1 MSDKIK
7 ITFPDN
13 SVKEFDKGVTA
24 FEIADSI
31 SKKLAEEILVAEING
46 MTKDLSAPINE
57 DSKIVL
63 HKFDSEK
70 GKEVYWH
77 TTSHILAQAI
87 EELFPG
93 AKFGVGPPIE
103 NGFYYDIDSDR
114 KFTEEDLKKIEQ
126 KMLEISKR
134 DLKPSRQDLKRTDAI
149 EFFKSKRN
157 DPYKVEILET
167 IAKDEENVSL
177 YSQGE
182 FTDLCR
188 GPHLPS
194 TSKVKAVKLLSVSG
208 SYWRGDE
215 KRKMLQRIYGISFP
229 KQKDL
234 DEYLKNLEEAKKR
247 DHRKLGK
254 ELDLFSFHEE
264 GPGFPFWHHNGM
276 VLLNN
281 LKNYLREKLTE
292 LDYKEI
298 NTPII
303 LNQKLWLQS
312 GHYENY
318 KENMYFTDIDER
330 DYAVKP
336 MNCPG
341 STLVYKTTMKSYRD
355 LPLRLYEF
363 GLVHRHELSG
373 VLSGLFRVRSFT
385 QDDAH
390 IFCTPEQIEQ
400 EVIILI
406 KLIFEIYD
414 TFGFD
419 DVQVFLSTRP
429 EKYIG
434 SEEVWNISEK
444 ALQTALETA
453 NVKYKVNEGDGAFY
467 GPKIDFVVKDSLRRN
482 WQLGTIQLDFSMP
495 GRFGLEYV
503 GSDSGIHTPVMIHR
517 ALFGSFERFVG
528 VLIEHYGGYF
538 PLWLAPVQVNV
549 MPITDSQIEYA
560 KRIYDK
566 LKKEGIRV
574 NIDSRNE
581 KIGYKIRESENKKI
595 PYMIIV
601 GDKEMESNNI
611 SVREHLKGDIGKF
624 ELNDFIEK
632 VKLQTG
638 KREHYHKS
646 NQ

>member
-7 ITFPDN
+7 ITFPDS
-13 SVKEFDKGVTA
+13 SVKEFSRGISA
-24 FEIADSI
+24 YEIAQSI
-31 SKKLAEEILVAEING
+31 SRKLADEVIAAEVNG
-46 MTKDLSAPINE
+46 AMRDLSAPIND
-57 DSKIVL
+57 DSDVVL

-77 TTSHILAQAI
+77 TTSHIMAQAI
-87 EELFPG
+87 EELYPG
-93 AKFGVGPPIE
+93 AKFGVGPAIE
-103 NGFYYDIDSDR
+103 SGFYYDIDSEK
-114 KFTEEDLKKIEQ
+114 KFTEEDLKKIEE

-134 DLKPSRQDLKRTDAI
+134 DLKPVRKDLKRTEAI
-149 EFFKSKRN
+149 EYFKTGRT

-167 IAKDEENVSL
+167 IAKDEDTVSL

-215 KRKMLQRIYGISFP
+215 SRKMLQRIYGISFP

-234 DEYLKNLEEAKKR
+234 DEYIKNLEEAKKR
-247 DHRKLGK
+247 DHRKLGR
-254 ELDLFSFHEE
+254 ELELFSFHEE

-281 LKNYLREKLTE
+281 LKEYLREKLAE
-292 LDYKEI
+292 LDYQEI

-312 GHYENY
+312 GHYDNY
-318 KENMYFTDIDER
+318 KENMYFTEIDER
-330 DYAVKP
+330 DFAVKP

-341 STLVYKTTMKSYRD
+341 STMVYRTTMKSYRD

-390 IFCTPEQIEQ
+390 IFCTPEQIED
-400 EVIILI
+400 EITVLI
-406 KLIFEIYD
+406 KLIFEVYN
-414 TFGFD
+414 TFGFR
-419 DVQVFLSTRP
+419 DVQVYLSTRP
-429 EKYIG
+429 EKFIG
-434 SEEVWNISEK
+434 SEDVWDNSEK
-444 ALQTALETA
+444 SLSSALEKA
-453 NVKYKVNEGDGAFY
+453 GIKYKVNKGDGAFY

-495 GRFGLEYV
+495 ERFGLEYI
-503 GSDSGIHTPVMIHR
+503 GADSKIHRPVMIHR
-517 ALFGSFERFVG
+517 AVFGSFERFVG
-528 VLIEHYGGYF
+528 VLTEHYAGYF
-538 PLWLAPVQVNV
+538 PLWLAPVQLNIL
-549 MPITDSQIEYA
+549 PITDSHKEYA
-560 KRIYDK
+560 REIHGR
-566 LKKEGIRV
+566 LRAEGFRV
-574 NIDSRNE
+574 NMDSRNE
-581 KIGYKIRESENKKI
+581 KIGFKIRESENRKI
-595 PYMIIV
+595 PYMIVI
-601 GDKEMESNNI
+601 GDKEIENRNI
-611 SVREHLKGDIGKF
+611 SVRQHLKGDIGKF
-624 ELNDFIEK
+624 ELNEFIEK
-632 VKLQTG
+632 IKLQS
-638 KREHYHKS
+638 KFKENY
-646 NQ
+646 N

>member
-1 MSDKIK
+1 LSEKIK
-7 ITFPDN
+7 ISFPDK
-13 SVKEFDKGVTA
+13 SIKEFEKGINSYD
-24 FEIADSI
+24 IAASI
-31 SKKLAEEILVAEING
+31 SKKLADDILVAEVNG
-46 MTKDLSAPINE
+46 RMKDLTAPVSE
-57 DSKIVL
+57 DSDIIF

-103 NGFYYDIDSDR
+103 NGFYYDIDSEK
-114 KFTEEDLKKIEQ
+114 KFSDEDLVKIES

-134 DLKPSRQDLKRTDAI
+134 DLKPARKEMKRTDAI
-149 EFFKSKRN
+149 NYFNSERK

-167 IAKDEENVSL
+167 IAKDEESVSL

-215 KRKMLQRIYGISFP
+215 KRQMLQRIYGISFP
-229 KQKDL
+229 KQKEL

-254 ELDLFSFHEE
+254 ELELFSFHEE
-264 GPGFPFWHHNGM
+264 GPGFPFWHNNGM
-276 VLLNN
+276 ILLNN
-281 LKNYLREKLTE
+281 LKEYLRGKLAE
-292 LDYKEI
+292 LDYQEI

-318 KENMYFTDIDER
+318 KENMYFTEIDER
-330 DYAVKP
+330 DFAVKP

-341 STLVYKTTMKSYRD
+341 STMVYRTSMKSYRD
-355 LPLRLYEF
+355 LPLRLFEF

-390 IFCTPEQIEQ
+390 IFCTPDQIE
-400 EVIILI
+400 EEISILI
-406 KLIFEIYD
+406 KLIFDVYN
-414 TFGFD
+414 TFGFN
-419 DVQVFLSTRP
+419 DVQVYLSTRP

-434 SEEVWNISEK
+434 SLEVWNASEK
-444 ALQTALETA
+444 SLASALEMA
-453 NVKYKVNEGDGAFY
+453 GVKYKINEGDGAFY
-467 GPKIDFVVKDSLRRN
+467 GAKIDFVVKDSLRRD

-495 GRFGLEYV
+495 ERFGLEYI
-503 GSDSGIHTPVMIHR
+503 GADSKIHRPVMIHR
-517 ALFGSFERFVG
+517 AIFGSFERFVG
-528 VLIEHYGGYF
+528 VLTEHYAGYF
-538 PLWLAPVQVNV
+538 PLWLTPVQVNIL
-549 MPITDSQIEYA
+549 PITDSHKEYE
-560 KRIYDK
+560 KKINDELR
-566 LKKEGIRV
+566 KEGFRV
-574 NIDSRNE
+574 NIDNRNE
-581 KIGYKIRESENKKI
+581 KIGFKIRESENKKI
-595 PYMIIV
+595 PYMIVI
-601 GDKEMESNNI
+601 GDKEVESNNI
-611 SVREHLKGDIGKF
+611 SVRQHLKGDIGKF
-624 ELNDFIEK
+624 ELNEFKEK
-632 VKLQTG
+632 IKLQSS
-638 KREHYHKS
+638 KREDY
-646 NQ
+646 N

>member
-1 MSDKIK
+1 MK

-13 SVKEFDKGVTA
+13 SVKEFDKGISAYDVA
-24 FEIADSI
+24 MSI
-31 SKKLAEEILVAEING
+31 SKKLAEEILAAEVNG
-46 MTKDLSAPINE
+46 KMKDLSAPINE

-63 HKFDSEK
+63 HKFDSDK

-77 TTSHILAQAI
+77 TTSHMMAQAI

-103 NGFYYDIDSDR
+103 GGFYYDIDSDR
-114 KFTEEDLKKIEQ
+114 KFSEEDLKKIED
-126 KMLEISKR
+126 KMLEISKC
-134 DLKPSRQDLKRTDAI
+134 DLKPSRSDMKRTDAI
-149 EFFKSKRN
+149 EYFKSKRN

-167 IAKDEENVSL
+167 IAKDEDVVSL
-177 YSQGE
+177 YGQGE

-215 KRKMLQRIYGISFP
+215 KRQMLQRIYGISFP
-229 KQKDL
+229 KQKEL

-264 GPGFPFWHHNGM
+264 GPGFPFWHNNGM
-276 VLLNN
+276 ILLNN
-281 LKNYLREKLTE
+281 LKDFLREKLRE
-292 LDYKEI
+292 LNYEEI

-312 GHYENY
+312 GHYDNY

-341 STLVYKTTMKSYRD
+341 STLVYRTGMKSYRD

-390 IFCTPEQIEQ
+390 IFCTPEQIE
-400 EVIILI
+400 EEITVLI
-406 KLIFEIYD
+406 KLVFDVYNA
-414 TFGFD
+414 FGFD

-429 EKYIG
+429 EKFIG
-434 SEEVWNISEK
+434 AIDVWDNSEK
-444 ALQTALETA
+444 SLSTALDKA
-453 NVKYKVNEGDGAFY
+453 NIKYKVNEGDGAFY
-467 GPKIDFVVKDSLRRN
+467 GPKIDFIVKDSLRRN

-495 GRFGLEYV
+495 ERFGLEYV
-503 GSDSGIHTPVMIHR
+503 GSDSSIHRPVMIHR
-517 ALFGSFERFVG
+517 AVFGSFERFVG

-538 PLWLAPVQVNV
+538 PLWLAPVQVSV
-549 MPITDSQIEYA
+549 LPITDSHKDYA
-560 KRIYDK
+560 KELSDK
-566 LKKEGIRV
+566 LKKEGFRV
-574 NIDSRNE
+574 FLDLRNE

-595 PYMIIV
+595 PYMIVI
-601 GDKEMESNNI
+601 GDKEIESNNI
-611 SVREHLKGDIGKF
+611 SVRQHQKGDIGKF
-624 ELNDFIEK
+624 ELNEFIEK
-632 VKLQTG
+632 LKLQSG
-638 KREHYHKS
+638 KKENY
-646 NQ
+646 N

>member
-1 MSDKIK
+1 MSEKIK
-7 ITFPDN
+7 ITFPDK
-13 SVKEFDKGVTA
+13 SIKEFEKGINSYD
-24 FEIADSI
+24 IAASI
-31 SKKLAEEILVAEING
+31 SKKLADDILVAEVNG
-46 MTKDLSAPINE
+46 KMKDLSAPVSE
-57 DSKIVL
+57 DSDIIF

-77 TTSHILAQAI
+77 TTSHIMAQAI

-103 NGFYYDIDSDR
+103 SGFYYDIDSEK
-114 KFTEEDLKKIEQ
+114 KFSDEDLAKIES

-134 DLKPSRQDLKRTDAI
+134 DLRPARIDMKRTDAI
-149 EFFKSKRN
+149 NYFNSERK

-215 KRKMLQRIYGISFP
+215 KRQMLQRIYGISFP
-229 KQKDL
+229 KQKEL

-254 ELDLFSFHEE
+254 ELELFSFHEE
-264 GPGFPFWHHNGM
+264 GPGFPFWHNNGM
-276 VLLNN
+276 ILLNN
-281 LKNYLREKLTE
+281 LKEYLRGKLAE
-292 LDYKEI
+292 LDYQEI

-318 KENMYFTDIDER
+318 KENMYFTEIDER
-330 DYAVKP
+330 DFAVKP

-341 STLVYKTTMKSYRD
+341 STMVYRTSMKSYRD
-355 LPLRLYEF
+355 LPLRLFEF

-390 IFCTPEQIEQ
+390 IFCTPDQIE
-400 EVIILI
+400 EEISILI
-406 KLIFEIYD
+406 KLIFDVYN
-414 TFGFD
+414 TFGFN
-419 DVQVFLSTRP
+419 DVQVYLSTRP

-434 SEEVWNISEK
+434 SLEVWNASEK
-444 ALQTALETA
+444 SLASALEMA
-453 NVKYKVNEGDGAFY
+453 GVKYKINEGDGAFY
-467 GPKIDFVVKDSLRRN
+467 GAKIDFVVKDSLRRD

-495 GRFGLEYV
+495 ERFGLEYI
-503 GSDSGIHTPVMIHR
+503 GADSKIHRPVMIHR
-517 ALFGSFERFVG
+517 AIFGSFERFVG
-528 VLIEHYGGYF
+528 VLTEHYAGYF
-538 PLWLAPVQVNV
+538 PLWLTPVQVNIL
-549 MPITDSQIEYA
+549 PITDSHKDYA
-560 KRIYDK
+560 KKINDDLR
-566 LKKEGIRV
+566 KEGFRV
-574 NIDSRNE
+574 NVDNRNE
-581 KIGYKIRESENKKI
+581 KIGFKIRESENKKI
-595 PYMIIV
+595 PYMIVI
-601 GDKEMESNNI
+601 GDKEVESNNI
-611 SVREHLKGDIGKF
+611 SVRQHLKGDIGKF
-624 ELNDFIEK
+624 ELNEFKEK
-632 VKLQTG
+632 IKLQSS
-638 KREHYHKS
+638 KREDY
-646 NQ
+646 N

>member
-1 MSDKIK
+1 MSEKIK
-7 ITFPDN
+7 ISFPDK
-13 SVKEFDKGVTA
+13 SIKEFEKGINSYD
-24 FEIADSI
+24 IAASI
-31 SKKLAEEILVAEING
+31 SKKLANDILVAEVNG
-46 MTKDLSAPINE
+46 KMKDLTAPVSE
-57 DSKIVL
+57 DSDIIF

-103 NGFYYDIDSDR
+103 NGFYYDIDSEK
-114 KFTEEDLKKIEQ
+114 KFSDEDLVKIES

-134 DLKPSRQDLKRTDAI
+134 DLKPARKEMKRTDAI
-149 EFFKSKRN
+149 NYFNSERK

-167 IAKDEENVSL
+167 IAKDEESVSL

-215 KRKMLQRIYGISFP
+215 KRQMLQRIYGISFP
-229 KQKDL
+229 KQKEL
-234 DEYLKNLEEAKKR
+234 DEYLKNLEEAKQR

-254 ELDLFSFHEE
+254 ELELFSFHEE
-264 GPGFPFWHHNGM
+264 GPGFPFWHNNGM
-276 VLLNN
+276 ILLNN
-281 LKNYLREKLTE
+281 LKEYLRGKLAE
-292 LDYKEI
+292 LDYQEI

-318 KENMYFTDIDER
+318 KENMYFTEIDER
-330 DYAVKP
+330 DFAVKP

-341 STLVYKTTMKSYRD
+341 STMVYRTSMKSYRD
-355 LPLRLYEF
+355 LPLRLFEF

-390 IFCTPEQIEQ
+390 IFCTPDQIE
-400 EVIILI
+400 EEISILI
-406 KLIFEIYD
+406 KLIFDVYN
-414 TFGFD
+414 TFGFN
-419 DVQVFLSTRP
+419 DVQVYLSTRP

-434 SEEVWNISEK
+434 SLEVWNASEK
-444 ALQTALETA
+444 SLASALEMA
-453 NVKYKVNEGDGAFY
+453 GVKYKINEGDGAFY
-467 GPKIDFVVKDSLRRN
+467 GAKIDFVVKDSLRRD

-495 GRFGLEYV
+495 ERFGLEYI
-503 GSDSGIHTPVMIHR
+503 GADSKIHRPVMIHR
-517 ALFGSFERFVG
+517 AIFGSFERFVG
-528 VLIEHYGGYF
+528 VLTEHYAGYF
-538 PLWLAPVQVNV
+538 PLWLTPVQVNIL
-549 MPITDSQIEYA
+549 PITDSHKEYA
-560 KRIYDK
+560 KKINDELR
-566 LKKEGIRV
+566 KEGFRV
-574 NIDSRNE
+574 NIDNRNE
-581 KIGYKIRESENKKI
+581 KIGFKIRESENKKI
-595 PYMIIV
+595 PYMIVI
-601 GDKEMESNNI
+601 GDKEVESNNI
-611 SVREHLKGDIGKF
+611 SVRQHLKGDIGKF
-624 ELNDFIEK
+624 ELNEFKEK
-632 VKLQTG
+632 IKLQSS
-638 KREHYHKS
+638 KREDY
-646 NQ
+646 N

>member
-1 MSDKIK
+1 MSEKIK
-7 ITFPDN
+7 ISFPDK
-13 SVKEFDKGVTA
+13 SIKEFEKGINSYD
-24 FEIADSI
+24 IAASI
-31 SKKLAEEILVAEING
+31 SKKLADDILVAEVNG
-46 MTKDLSAPINE
+46 KMKDLTAPVSE
-57 DSKIVL
+57 DSDIIF

-103 NGFYYDIDSDR
+103 SGFYYDIDSEK
-114 KFTEEDLKKIEQ
+114 KFSDEDLVKIES

-134 DLKPSRQDLKRTDAI
+134 DLKPARKEMKRTDAI
-149 EFFKSKRN
+149 NYFNSERK

-167 IAKDEENVSL
+167 IAKDEESVSL

-215 KRKMLQRIYGISFP
+215 KRQMLQRIYGISFP
-229 KQKDL
+229 KQKEL

-254 ELDLFSFHEE
+254 ELELFSFHEE
-264 GPGFPFWHHNGM
+264 GPGFPFWHNNGM
-276 VLLNN
+276 ILLNN
-281 LKNYLREKLTE
+281 LKEYLRGKLAE
-292 LDYKEI
+292 LDYQEI

-318 KENMYFTDIDER
+318 KENMYFTEIDER
-330 DYAVKP
+330 DFAVKP

-341 STLVYKTTMKSYRD
+341 STMVYRTSMKSYRD
-355 LPLRLYEF
+355 LPLRLFEF

-390 IFCTPEQIEQ
+390 IFCTPDQIE
-400 EVIILI
+400 EEISILI
-406 KLIFEIYD
+406 KLIFDVYN
-414 TFGFD
+414 TFGFN
-419 DVQVFLSTRP
+419 DVQVYLSTRP

-434 SEEVWNISEK
+434 SLEVWNASEK
-444 ALQTALETA
+444 SLASALEMA
-453 NVKYKVNEGDGAFY
+453 GVKYKINEGDGAFY
-467 GPKIDFVVKDSLRRN
+467 GAKIDFVVKDSLRRD

-495 GRFGLEYV
+495 ERFGLEYI
-503 GSDSGIHTPVMIHR
+503 GADSKIHRPVMIHR
-517 ALFGSFERFVG
+517 AIFGSFERFVG
-528 VLIEHYGGYF
+528 VLTEHYAGYF
-538 PLWLAPVQVNV
+538 PLWLTPVQVNIL
-549 MPITDSQIEYA
+549 PITDSHKEYA
-560 KRIYDK
+560 KKINDELR
-566 LKKEGIRV
+566 KEGFRV
-574 NIDSRNE
+574 NIDNRNE
-581 KIGYKIRESENKKI
+581 KIGFKIRESENKKI
-595 PYMIIV
+595 PYMIVI
-601 GDKEMESNNI
+601 GDKEVESNNI
-611 SVREHLKGDIGKF
+611 SVRQHLKGDIGKF
-624 ELNDFIEK
+624 ELNEFKEK
-632 VKLQTG
+632 IKLQSS
-638 KREHYHKS
+638 KREDY
-646 NQ
+646 N

>member
-1 MSDKIK
+1 MSSEKIK

-13 SVKEFDKGVTA
+13 SVKEFDKGISA
-24 FEIADSI
+24 YGIAATI
-31 SKKLAEEILVAEING
+31 SQRLADDVLVAEVNG
-46 MTKDLSAPINE
+46 KMKDISSPVNE
-57 DSKIVL
+57 DSKIMF

-70 GKEVYWH
+70 GKEVFWH
-77 TTSHILAQAI
+77 TTSHMMAQAI

-114 KFTEEDLKKIEQ
+114 KFTEEDLKKIEDRI
-126 KMLEISKR
+126 LEISKR
-134 DLKPSRQDLKRTDAI
+134 DLKPERTDLKRTDAI
-149 EFFKSKRN
+149 EFFRSKRV

-194 TSKVKAVKLLSVSG
+194 TQKVKSVKLLSVSG

-215 KRKMLQRIYGISFP
+215 KRQMLQRIYGISFP
-229 KQKDL
+229 KQKEL

-264 GPGFPFWHHNGM
+264 GPGFPFWHNNGM
-276 VLLNN
+276 ILLNN
-281 LKNYLREKLTE
+281 LKEYLRSKLIE
-292 LDYKEI
+292 LDYQEI

-312 GHYENY
+312 GHYDNY

-341 STLVYKTTMKSYRD
+341 STLVYRTGMKSYRD
-355 LPLRLYEF
+355 LPLRLFEF

-373 VLSGLFRVRSFT
+373 VLNGLFRVRSFT

-390 IFCTPEQIEQ
+390 IFCTPEMIED
-400 EVIILI
+400 EVKLLI
-406 KLIFEIYD
+406 KLIFDVYN

-419 DVQVFLSTRP
+419 DVQVYLSTRP
-429 EKYIG
+429 EKFIG
-434 SEEVWNISEK
+434 SPEVWDNSEK
-444 ALQTALETA
+444 SLASALDNAGI
-453 NVKYKVNEGDGAFY
+453 KYKINEGDGAFY

-495 GRFGLEYV
+495 ERFGLEYI
-503 GSDSGIHTPVMIHR
+503 GSDSNSHIPVMIHR
-517 ALFGSFERFVG
+517 AVFGSFERFVG
-528 VLIEHYGGYF
+528 VLTEHYGGFF
-538 PLWLAPVQVNV
+538 PLWLAPVQVSIL
-549 MPITDSQIEYA
+549 PIADAHFEYA
-560 KRIYDK
+560 RSVYDR
-566 LKKEGIRV
+566 LRKEGFRV
-574 NIDSRNE
+574 KIDERNE
-581 KIGYKIRESENKKI
+581 KIGYKIRESENLKI
-595 PYMIIV
+595 PYMMII
-601 GDKEMESNNI
+601 GDKEAEEGSV
-611 SVREHLKGDIGKF
+611 SVRQHKKGDIGKF
-624 ELNDFIEK
+624 ELNEFIEK
-632 VKLQTG
+632 LKLQV
-638 KREHYHKS
+638 REKAGY
-646 NQ
+646 N

>member
-1 MSDKIK
+1 MPEKIK
-7 ITFPDN
+7 ITFPDG
-13 SVKEFDKGVTA
+13 SVKEFDKGVSS
-24 FEIADSI
+24 FDIANAI
-31 SKKLAEEILVAEING
+31 SPKLAAEILAAEVNG
-46 MTKDLSAPINE
+46 RMKDISAPVNE
-57 DSKIVL
+57 DSSIVL

-77 TTSHILAQAI
+77 TTSHMMAQAI

-93 AKFGVGPPIE
+93 ARFGVGPPIE
-103 NGFYYDIDSDR
+103 SGFYYDIDSDR
-114 KFTEEDLKKIEQ
+114 KFTEEDLRKIEE
-126 KMLEISKR
+126 KILEISKR
-134 DLKPSRQDLKRTDAI
+134 DLKPERTDLPRTEAI
-149 EFFKSKRN
+149 SYFKTKRD

-177 YSQGE
+177 YTQGG

-215 KRKMLQRIYGISFP
+215 NRQMLQRIYGISFP

-234 DEYLKNLEEAKKR
+234 DQYLHDLEEAKKR

-264 GPGFPFWHHNGM
+264 GPGFPFWHNNGM
-276 VLLNN
+276 ILLNN
-281 LKNYLREKLTE
+281 LKDFLREKLRK
-292 LDYKEI
+292 LDYQEI

-312 GHYENY
+312 GHYDNY
-318 KENMYFTDIDER
+318 KENMYFTEIDER
-330 DYAVKP
+330 DFAVKP

-341 STLVYKTTMKSYRD
+341 STLVYRTSMKSYRD

-390 IFCTPEQIEQ
+390 VFCTPEQIEQ
-400 EVIILI
+400 EITVLI
-406 KLIFEIYD
+406 NLIFEVYSA
-414 TFGFD
+414 FGFT

-429 EKYIG
+429 EKFIG
-434 SEEVWNISEK
+434 SEEIWNDAEK
-444 ALQTALETA
+444 SLAMALDKAG
-453 NVKYKVNEGDGAFY
+453 VKYKVNAGDGAFY

-495 GRFGLEYV
+495 ERFGLEYIAPD
-503 GSDSGIHTPVMIHR
+503 GKTSRPVMIHR
-517 ALFGSFERFVG
+517 AVLGSFERFVG
-528 VLIEHYGGYF
+528 VLIEHYAGYF
-538 PLWLAPVQVNV
+538 PLWLAPVQVTV
-549 MPITDSQIEYA
+549 LPITDAQFDYA
-560 KRIYDK
+560 NEIASRLINS
-566 LKKEGIRV
+566 GFRV
-574 NIDSRNE
+574 NMDSRNE
-581 KIGYKIRESENKKI
+581 KIGYKIREAENRKV
-595 PYMIIV
+595 PYMIVV
-601 GDKEMESNNI
+601 GEKEKESGQI
-611 SVREHLKGDIGKF
+611 SVRQHKKGDIGKF
-624 ELNDFIEK
+624 GLNEFIEK
-632 VKLQTG
+632 LNLQVS
-638 KREHYHKS
+638 KKEYY
-646 NQ
+646 N

>member
-13 SVKEFDKGVTA
+13 SVKEFDKGKTA
-24 FEIADSI
+24 YDIAASI
-31 SKKLAEEILVAEING
+31 SKKLADEILVAEIDG
-46 MTKDLSAPINE
+46 KLKDLHAPVNE
-57 DSKIVL
+57 DAKIVL
-63 HKFDSEK
+63 HKFDSDK

-77 TTSHILAQAI
+77 TTSHMMAQAI
-87 EELFPG
+87 EELYPG
-93 AKFGVGPPIE
+93 AKFGVGPAIE
-103 NGFYYDIDSDR
+103 GGFYYDIDSEK
-114 KFTEEDLKKIEQ
+114 KFTEEDLKKIED
-126 KMLEISKR
+126 KMIEISKR
-134 DLKPSRQDLKRTDAI
+134 DLKPVRQDLKREDAI
-149 EFFKSKRN
+149 EYFKNKRK
-157 DPYKVEILET
+157 DLYKVEILET
-167 IAKDEENVSL
+167 IAKDENEVSV
-177 YSQGE
+177 YEQGE

-194 TSKVKAVKLLSVSG
+194 TSKVKAIKLLSVSG

-215 KRKMLQRIYGISFP
+215 KRQMLQRIYGISFP
-229 KQKDL
+229 KQKEL

-264 GPGFPFWHHNGM
+264 GPGFPFWHNNGM
-276 VLLNN
+276 ILLNN
-281 LKNYLREKLTE
+281 LKNYLREKLTA
-292 LDYKEI
+292 LDYQEI

-312 GHYENY
+312 GHYDNY

-341 STLVYKTTMKSYRD
+341 STLVYKTGMKSYRD

-390 IFCTPEQIEQ
+390 VFCTPDQIQQ

-406 KLIFEIYD
+406 NLIFEVYN
-414 TFGFD
+414 TFGFE
-419 DVQVFLSTRP
+419 DVQVYLSTRP
-429 EKYIG
+429 EKFIG
-434 SEEVWNISEK
+434 SVEVWDDSEK
-444 ALQTALETA
+444 ALASALDIA
-453 NVKYKVNEGDGAFY
+453 KVKYKINEGDGAFY

-495 GRFGLEYV
+495 GRFGLEYI
-503 GSDSGIHTPVMIHR
+503 GDDSKVHTPVMIHR
-517 ALFGSFERFVG
+517 AIFGSFERFVG
-528 VLIEHYGGYF
+528 VLTEHYAGYF
-538 PLWLAPVQVNV
+538 PLWLAPVQVSIL
-549 MPITDSQIEYA
+549 PITDAQKEYA
-560 KRIYDK
+560 KEISVK
-566 LKKEGIRV
+566 LREEGLRV
-574 NIDSRNE
+574 QIDSRNE

-595 PYMIIV
+595 PYMIVI
-601 GDKEMESNNI
+601 GEKEKENNNI
-611 SVREHLKGDIGKF
+611 SVRQHQKGDIGKF
-624 ELNDFIEK
+624 ELNEFIEK
-632 VKLQTG
+632 LKLQSV
-638 KREHYHKS
+638 KRENY
-646 NQ
+646 N

>member
-13 SVKEFDKGVTA
+13 TVKEFDKGISA
-24 FEIADSI
+24 YDIAASI
-31 SKKLAEEILVAEING
+31 SQRLADEILAAEING
-46 MTKDLSAPINE
+46 KMKDISLPLNE
-57 DSKIVL
+57 DAKVVF
-63 HKFDSEK
+63 HKFDSDK

-77 TTSHILAQAI
+77 TTSHMMAQAI

-93 AKFGVGPPIE
+93 ARFGVGPPIE
-103 NGFYYDIDSDR
+103 SGFYYDIDSDR
-114 KFTEEDLKKIEQ
+114 KFTEEDLKKIED
-126 KMLEISKR
+126 KILEISKR
-134 DLKPSRQDLKRTDAI
+134 DLKPERKDIKRLDAI
-149 EFFKSKRN
+149 EFFKSKRE

-167 IAKDEENVSL
+167 IAKDEDEVSL

-194 TSKVKAVKLLSVSG
+194 TEKVKSVKLLSVSG

-215 KRKMLQRIYGISFP
+215 KRQMLQRIYGISFP
-229 KQKDL
+229 KQKEL
-234 DEYLKNLEEAKKR
+234 DEYLNNLEEAKKR

-264 GPGFPFWHHNGM
+264 GPGFPFWHNNGM

-281 LKNYLREKLTE
+281 LKEYLRAKLAE
-292 LDYKEI
+292 LDYQEI

-303 LNQKLWLQS
+303 LNQKLWQQS
-312 GHYENY
+312 GHYDNY

-341 STLVYKTTMKSYRD
+341 STLVYKTGMKSYRD

-373 VLSGLFRVRSFT
+373 VLNGLFRVRSFT

-390 IFCTPEQIEQ
+390 VFCTPDQIEE
-400 EVIILI
+400 EVTILI
-406 KLIFEIYD
+406 KLVFEIYD
-414 TFGFD
+414 AFGFD
-419 DVQVFLSTRP
+419 DVQVYLSTRP

-434 SEEVWNISEK
+434 STEVWDNSEK
-444 ALQTALETA
+444 ALATALEKA
-453 NVKYKVNEGDGAFY
+453 EIKYKINEGDGAFY

-503 GSDSGIHTPVMIHR
+503 GSDGNTHVPVMIHR
-517 ALFGSFERFVG
+517 AIFGSFERFVG
-528 VLIEHYGGYF
+528 VLTEHYGGYF
-538 PLWLAPVQVNV
+538 PLWLAPVQVSV
-549 MPITDSQIEYA
+549 LPIADAHFEYA
-560 KRIYDK
+560 DAVSKKLREKGFRVFTDK
-566 LKKEGIRV
+566 
-574 NIDSRNE
+574 RNE
-581 KIGYKIRESENKKI
+581 KVGYKIRESENRKI
-595 PYMIIV
+595 PYMLVI
-601 GDKEMESNNI
+601 GDKEVEGNEI
-611 SVREHLKGDIGKF
+611 SVREHKKGDTGKF
-624 ELNDFIEK
+624 ELKDFIEK
-632 VKLQTG
+632 INLQVLEKAG
-638 KREHYHKS
+638 Y
-646 NQ
+646 N